1 MDVNKNSKFSSV
13 VVKYKLAY
21 PNVGSNMVLQSS
33 GDKKCEEEGFF

>member
-1 MDVNKNSKFSSV
+1 MDVNKNSKFASV
-13 VVKYKLAY
+13 VVKYILAY